1 MEGQDFAKDGFEA
14 CKGNTK
20 QMFIRYFSSEDI
32 YNVISMEDTISLMEM
47 AFISLSAG
55 NSKVPQRYVMDFEEQ
70 NLKLLLKP
78 SFCGEIDR
86 CGVKVLTQKEKD
98 PSLNLPTIM
107 GVMLLINAQT
117 GEFLAIMDGT
127 SITALRTGAA
137 SGIATKYLAREDS
150 HVAAIFGCGV
160 QGRTQLEAVCAVR
173 DIQKAYVY
181 DIKSQ
186 AAEDFIRD
194 MQPKVE
200 ADIQFTD
207 DLSFLSKTDIICT
220 ATGVESPLFNLDQ
233 IKEGV
238 HINAIGSF
246 QPHMQE
252 IDPQIIKASRLFVE
266 QESVSMIESGDLIKP
281 IKSGIIR
288 KDHLIGEVGELFMGN
303 KEGRTSDR
311 DITLFKSVGV
321 ALQDLMVAN
330 DVYYKGQ
337 DKKLGSQI
345 EL

>member
-1 MEGQDFAKDGFEA
+1 MDEQDFVNEA
-14 CKGNTK
+14 PKRGDTYIEP
-20 QMFIRYFSSEDI
+20 MLIWFFSSKEI
-32 YNVISMEDTISLMEM
+32 YSLISMETAISLMEK
-47 AFISLSAG
+47 AFISLSAEK
-55 NSKVPQRYVMDFEEQ
+55 SEVPQRYVTEFKERD
-70 NLKLLLKP
+70 LKLLLKP
-78 SFCGEIDR
+78 SFSEDIDC
-86 CGVKVLTQKEKD
+86 CGVKILTQKEKA

-107 GVMLLINAQT
+107 GVMHLIDAQT

-137 SGIATKYLAREDS
+137 SGIATKYLSREDS
-150 HVAAIFGCGV
+150 QVLAIFGCGA

-181 DIKSQ
+181 DIRPKT
-186 AAEDFIRD
+186 AENFIKD
-194 MQPKVE
+194 MQSKVE

-207 DLSFLSKTDIICT
+207 DLTFLSKADIICT
-220 ATGVESPLFNLDQ
+220 ATGAESPLFQLDQ

-266 QESVSMIESGDLIKP
+266 QKSASMVESGDLIIPVNNK
-281 IKSGIIR
+281 IITE
-288 KDHLIGEVGELFMGN
+288 DHLIGEIGEVFIGN
-303 KEGRTSDR
+303 KVGRDSEE
-311 DITLFKSVGV
+311 DITLFKSVGIAV
-321 ALQDLMVAN
+321 QDLMVAEA
-330 DVYYKGQ
+330 VYHKG
-337 DKKLGSQI
+337 DKKSMGTKI